1 MTRRRTLFSQKWHP
15 IFLFEGLLDFI
26 NERFYILV
34 NKWMKGGGKVWYFW
48 KFYFRKQ
55 SGEIFPQ
62 RSLWLANILDGTI
75 DQLRGGGI
83 CTPRQTEYLRLW
95 TRSLALL
102 FVSFIK
108 IIFVFWMI
116 SKHSNNDI
124 ATIETFKARN
134 DTTHST
140 DGPYLVSRDKTES
153 EILSKLSKNNTAT
166 METLKILV
174 LSCPYSTDGP
184 YLVSR
189 DKTEPG
195 PLFLKE
201 LSNYT
206 VRHVNAVCVHILR
219 SIFAIRAA

>member
-1 MTRRRTLFSQKWHP
+1 M
-15 IFLFEGLLDFI
+15 
-26 NERFYILV
+26 
-34 NKWMKGGGKVWYFW
+34 
-48 KFYFRKQ
+48 
-55 SGEIFPQ
+55 
-62 RSLWLANILDGTI
+62 
-75 DQLRGGGI
+75 
-83 CTPRQTEYLRLW
+83 
-95 TRSLALL
+95 
-102 FVSFIK
+102 SFIK
-108 IIFVFWMI
+108 IPLVSKSM

-124 ATIETFKARN
+124 ATIETLKAKN
-134 DTTHST
+134 DIRHST

-206 VRHVNAVCVHILR
+206 VRHVNHCC
-219 SIFAIRAA
+219 